1 VEGKP
6 ASISLLQLFCNFLL
20 SSCFRLTLS
29 THELVKLN
37 SADKMTTPI
46 IELNGSTPLKTQQ
59 TTIPQTQPTV
69 YGKISLQLTNCL
81 LPEEKLSP
89 TPSEVD
95 GLDKDTETDLRIL
108 GCELIQTAGMLLKLP
123 QVRLIFLILEIAS
136 LKCTNIYE
144 IRPPFE
150 GFLII

>member
-1 VEGKP
+1 MWPPPCLLNRPRVERRP
-6 ASISLLQLFCNFLL
+6 ASISLLQLFAIFCAQ
-20 SSCFRLTLS
+20 LTLS
-29 THELVKLN
+29 THELVRLI

-46 IELNGSTPLKTQQ
+46 IELNGSTPLKTLQ
-59 TTIPQTQPTV
+59 TTTPQTQPTV

-89 TPSEVD
+89 TPSELD

-123 QVRLIFLILEIAS
+123 QVRLIFDFGNCI
-136 LKCTNIYE
+136 T
-144 IRPPFE
+144 
-150 GFLII
+150 

>member
-1 VEGKP
+1 
-6 ASISLLQLFCNFLL
+6 
-20 SSCFRLTLS
+20 
-29 THELVKLN
+29 
-37 SADKMTTPI
+37 MTTPI

-123 QVRLIFLILEIAS
+123 QVRLIIFMIFGNCITEMH
-136 LKCTNIYE
+136 
-144 IRPPFE
+144 
-150 GFLII
+150 